1 MKKEAKN
8 LKDNKESYRERLGG
22 NKGKE
27 ETL

>member
-8 LKDNKESYRERLGG
+8 LKDNKESYRERFGG

-27 ETL
+27 EML